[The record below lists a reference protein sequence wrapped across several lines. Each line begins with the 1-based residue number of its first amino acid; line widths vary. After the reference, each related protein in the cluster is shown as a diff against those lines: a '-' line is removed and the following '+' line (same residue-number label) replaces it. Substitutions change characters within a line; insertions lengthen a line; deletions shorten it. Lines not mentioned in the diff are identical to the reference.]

1 MTTAID
7 TISVILLLEECYKDQ
22 SDYISAVDRIFA
34 GIGVPY
40 EILVIANGTGNFFR
54 SRISD
59 LKEISHRLRAY
70 EFSKRTSQAVCL
82 KAILKKVKGNT
93 LVICG
98 SYQQL
103 TDDSIRKVVEA
114 LGYSCDVISPWRQ
127 NRVDPRLNRFQ
138 SRVFNGLMRWFV
150 GADLHDFSCT
160 MKVARKAVLEETEIY
175 GNMFRFLPVLASDR
189 GFRVKEIPVE
199 HLQERGKT
207 GIYGLSDYVT
217 RLIDIFTL
225 FFNTRFTRKP
235 MRFFSAIGLG
245 FMLLG
250 SLSLLVLF
258 IERFFFGILMGNRP
272 FLFLSLLLTILGV
285 LVSSAGL
292 LGEIIAFT
300 NGRQKKEY
308 TIEKTI

>member
-34 GIGVPY
+34 GIEAPY

-54 SRISD
+54 SRLS
-59 LKEISHRLRAY
+59 EMQGFSHRIRAF
-70 EFSKRTSQAVCL
+70 EFGNRTTQAVCL
-82 KAILKKVKGNT
+82 KAILKEVKGNT

-103 TDDSIRKVVEA
+103 TDDSIRKVAAA
-114 LGYSCDVISPWRQ
+114 LDDSCEVVNPWRQ
-127 NRVDPRLNRFQ
+127 KRVDPPFNRFQ
-138 SRVFNGLMRWFV
+138 SRVFNWLMRWFI
-150 GADLHDFSCT
+150 GSELHDFSCT
-160 MKVARKAVLEETEIY
+160 VKVVRKVVLEETELY
-175 GNMFRFLPVLASDR
+175 GNMFRFLPVLAADR
-189 GFRVKEIPVE
+189 GFRVKEVPVQ

-207 GIYGLSDYVT
+207 GLYSSSEYIT

-235 MRFFSAIGLG
+235 LRFFSAIGIG
-245 FMLLG
+245 FIG
-250 SLSLLVLF
+250 FGILSLLVLF
-258 IERFFFGILMGNRP
+258 IERFFFGVPIGNRP
-272 FLFLSLLLTILGV
+272 FLFLSLLLTIIGV

-308 TIEKTI
+308 TVEKTI